1 MNKPKRTLAWIIT
14 VVAVSTGLT
23 VLGQVGAQQSVPEDL
38 RPLLTPRHSEMKF
51 VAARYNADRTM
62 LAGNYAGI
70 TNFGGRGGGGQRD
83 AVADYGNPPLVI
95 SRNRIARMKR
105 FDMSWQVA
113 LGRVENPKLS
123 AEGQADL
130 VVLKTT
136 VQKNLAELDT
146 QADAL
151 AQVMPLLSFS
161 PALVNL
167 IEARIAIKD
176 IDSEKA
182 AGTLTT
188 VAKQISDLQTQLS
201 SGTLQASSSQAL
213 AAAGA
218 VEQLRT
224 NLAGWNTFYNGYDP
238 IFTWWMELPYKHVDD
253 ALRSYSTML
262 RDKIAPASQTSNL
275 KPVALRIDPAPAPKF
290 NEVPDLA
297 EIMALPQDEM
307 AGIVERFRGVQGA
320 RGAAPPVHDAQY
332 YNDWLAALNTV
343 DFDHLTRNGQVD
355 YLFIKNRAQL
365 ERARLEK
372 PLPTENP
379 RKTDNTGIP
388 GAARGREGLI
398 RDLQDELIPYTP
410 EQLIVLAE
418 KEFAWCENEMRKA
431 SREMGFGD
439 DWKKALEKTKTM
451 HPPPGGQSAMIRDL
465 LVEAVDYVRSRDLV
479 TIPQVDAESQHM
491 IMMTPERQLVNPFFT
506 GGVQMSV
513 SYPTNTMEYEAREQ
527 SMRGNNRPWSHA
539 TAFHEMLPGH
549 NLVSYFTQRFN
560 GYRPSLGGGPFYGE
574 GWAVYWE
581 LLLYDMGY
589 DRTPEDRVGALFWR
603 MFRCARIIFSL
614 RFHMGQWSPQE
625 CIDFLVDRVGHERD
639 NATAEVRRSFEG
651 GYSPLYQAG
660 YLLGG
665 LQLYSL
671 HKDIVDSKQMSNRAF
686 HDEIVRMGSM
696 QISLIRLSLTKQKL
710 SRNMDIDWKF
720 YGDPPAPA
728 SAGAE
733 R

>member
-1 MNKPKRTLAWIIT
+1 
-14 VVAVSTGLT
+14 
-23 VLGQVGAQQSVPEDL
+23 
-38 RPLLTPRHSEMKF
+38 
-51 VAARYNADRTM
+51 
-62 LAGNYAGI
+62 
-70 TNFGGRGGGGQRD
+70 
-83 AVADYGNPPLVI
+83 
-95 SRNRIARMKR
+95 
-105 FDMSWQVA
+105 
-113 LGRVENPKLS
+113 
-123 AEGQADL
+123 
-130 VVLKTT
+130 
-136 VQKNLAELDT
+136 
-146 QADAL
+146 
-151 AQVMPLLSFS
+151 
-161 PALVNL
+161 
-167 IEARIAIKD
+167 
-176 IDSEKA
+176 
-182 AGTLTT
+182 
-188 VAKQISDLQTQLS
+188 
-201 SGTLQASSSQAL
+201 
-213 AAAGA
+213 
-218 VEQLRT
+218 
-224 NLAGWNTFYNGYDP
+224 
-238 IFTWWMELPYKHVDD
+238 
-253 ALRSYSTML
+253 ML
-262 RDKIAPASQTSNL
+262 RDKIAPANQTSNL
-275 KPVALRIDPAPAPKF
+275 RPVALRIDPVPAPKF

-307 AGIVERFRGVQGA
+307 AGIVERFRGAQGA

-332 YNDWLAALNTV
+332 YNDWLAALNTL

-355 YLFIKNRAQL
+355 YLFIKKRAQL
-365 ERARLEK
+365 ELARLGK

-410 EQLIVLAE
+410 EQLIALAE

-451 HPPPGGQSAMIRDL
+451 HPPPGRQPAMIRDL

-581 LLLYDMGY
+581 LVLYDVGF
-589 DRTPEDRVGALFWR
+589 DRSPEDRVGALFWR

-625 CIDFLVDRVGHERD
+625 CIDFLVDHVGHERD

-671 HKDIVDSKQMSNRAF
+671 HKEIVDSKQMSNRAF
-686 HDEIVRMGSM
+686 HDEILRMGSM
-696 QISLIRLSLTKQKL
+696 QIALIRLSLTKQKL
-710 SRNMDIDWKF
+710 RRDMDIDWKF
-720 YGDPPAPA
+720 YGDLPAPA

-733 R
+733 HVP

>member
-1 MNKPKRTLAWIIT
+1 MNLPKRTFAWIIT
-14 VVAVSTGLT
+14 VAAVSTGLT
-23 VLGQVGAQQSVPEDL
+23 VLGQVGSEQSAPKDL
-38 RPLLTPRHSEMKF
+38 RPLLTPRYSEMKF
-51 VAARYNADRTM
+51 VTARYNADRNM

-70 TNFGGRGGGGQRD
+70 TNPGGRGGNGQRGA
-83 AVADYGNPPLVI
+83 AVDYGNPPLVI
-95 SRNRIARMKR
+95 SPNRIARLKR
-105 FDMSWQVA
+105 FEMSWQAA
-113 LGRVENPKLS
+113 LGRVETPQLS
-123 AEGQADL
+123 AEGEADL
-130 VVLKTT
+130 TALKTT

-151 AQVMPLLSFS
+151 AQVMPLFPFS

-188 VAKQISDLQTQLS
+188 VAKQISELQTQIS

-224 NLAGWNTFYNGYDP
+224 NLAAWNTFYNGYDP
-238 IFTWWMELPYKHVDD
+238 IFTWWMELPYKHVDE

-262 RDKIAPASQTSNL
+262 RDKIAPANQTSNL
-275 KPVALRIDPAPAPKF
+275 KPVALRVDPAPAPKF
-290 NEVPDLA
+290 NEVPDLT

-307 AGIVERFRGVQGA
+307 AGIVERFRGPQSA
-320 RGAAPPVHDAQY
+320 RGAAPPIHDAQY
-332 YNDWLAALNTV
+332 YNDWLAALNAL

-355 YLFIKNRAQL
+355 YLFIKKRAQL
-365 ERARLEK
+365 ELARLGK
-372 PLPTENP
+372 PLPKENP
-379 RKTDNTGIP
+379 RKTDNTAVP

-451 HPPPGGQSAMIRDL
+451 HPPPGGQPAMIRDL
-465 LVEAVDYVRSRDLV
+465 LVEAVDYVRSRNLV

-506 GGVQMSV
+506 GGTQMSV
-513 SYPTNTMEYEAREQ
+513 SYPTNTMEFDAREQ

-560 GYRPSLGGGPFYGE
+560 GYRPSLDGGPFYGE

-581 LLLYDMGY
+581 LLLYDMGF

-671 HKDIVDSKQMSNRAF
+671 HKEIVDSKQMSSRAF
-686 HDEIVRMGSM
+686 HDEILRLGSM
-696 QISLIRLSLTKQKL
+696 PIALIRVSLTKQKL
-710 SRNMDIDWKF
+710 NRDMDIDWRF
-720 YGDPPAPA
+720 YG
-728 SAGAE
+728 E
-733 R
+733 RIE